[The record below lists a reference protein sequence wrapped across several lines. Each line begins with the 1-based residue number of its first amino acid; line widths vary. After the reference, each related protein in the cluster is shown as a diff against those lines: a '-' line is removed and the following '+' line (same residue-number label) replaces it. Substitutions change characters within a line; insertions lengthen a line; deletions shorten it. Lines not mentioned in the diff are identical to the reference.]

1 MYFNKK
7 INRNESVFNKGE
19 LINFSDDKILDI
31 QINLTEAYDKFI
43 KSEMD
48 IFIFLYNHV
57 DESGNYIQ
65 QKYCDEL
72 KNDLLFN
79 ECQKIKI
86 NEEITFEKFQEY
98 FVKFEKQITDIE
110 EKILIDLIKI
120 GNDFTF
126 DVKRFNSK
134 KIMFLID
141 VATNFYNNVFIE
153 IDKSMVQHEMVKII
167 CKNKCKQY
175 VKTFETNLYLPINY
189 LFFNKLLIYL
199 KSFKQSLSSN
209 F

>member
-19 LINFSDDKILDI
+19 LIDFENDKILDI
-31 QINLTEAYDKFI
+31 QIDLTEAYDKFI

-48 IFIFLYNHV
+48 VFIFLYNHV
-57 DESGNYIQ
+57 DESGNYVQ

-79 ECQKIKI
+79 KCEWIKI
-86 NEEITFEKFQEY
+86 NEEITFEKFKEC
-98 FVKFEKQITDIE
+98 FDKFEKQISENE

-120 GNDFTF
+120 GKDFTF
-126 DVKRFNSK
+126 VVKRFNSK

-141 VATNFYNNVFIE
+141 VATNFYNDVFIE

-199 KSFKQSLSSN
+199 KSFKRSLLSN
-209 F
+209 S